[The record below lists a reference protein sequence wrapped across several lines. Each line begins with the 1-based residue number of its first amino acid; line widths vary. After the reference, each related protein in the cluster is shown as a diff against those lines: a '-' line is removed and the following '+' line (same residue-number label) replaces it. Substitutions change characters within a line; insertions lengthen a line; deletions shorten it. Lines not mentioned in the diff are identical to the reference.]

1 MPDRLSP
8 RPSLPVSDS
17 FSAYWLAETLR
28 LREEHW
34 GPLEDAAEVRR
45 ARAEGH
51 GFTEKILLRAKLL
64 AQRERL
70 DQILQKWA
78 QIARLALTGLLL
90 AAILTGA
97 GAALGA
103 LGDGSR
109 SVNILLALAA
119 MLGLHGLTFLFWLL
133 SFAFKGDGSVWL
145 GQLWLWLTQKLARGP
160 DTALAPRA
168 LIEVLGRNG
177 ALRWV
182 LSGVSHGIW
191 TSAFVSLLIT
201 LLALLSARRYGFNW
215 ETTLLSS
222 ETFVHLTTALGWL
235 PSQLGFATPPG
246 EIVRASDGLQVLPE
260 SAQALWSGWL
270 IGCVVVYGLAPRVM
284 GLIISLLLARRRLN
298 RLHIDENLP
307 AYASLRERLQP
318 VSERIGIDA
327 PDGTEFQA
335 RIHNTGQGQ
344 TTLSQS
350 VLVGLELPP
359 DSPWPPAALP
369 DTVQDLGVI
378 DTRAQR
384 TALLDRLQAHPPA
397 KLLLVCDGRQ
407 TPDRGTV
414 ALAADLA
421 GIARL
426 SHISL
431 LLPAR
436 PAPEPRARAWYDRL
450 AAAGFELT
458 QIDVDFDAA
467 LAWLSDE
474 PNPEAAHAR

>member
-1 MPDRLSP
+1 MPASTP
-8 RPSLPVSDS
+8 
-17 FSAYWLAETLR
+17 FKACWLAETLR
-28 LREEHW
+28 LREAHW

-45 ARAEGH
+45 ARAG
-51 GFTEKILLRAKLL
+51 GGRFTDKILLRARLL
-64 AQRERL
+64 AQREKL
-70 DQILQKWA
+70 DTVLEKWTH
-78 QIARLALTGLLL
+78 IARLALTGLLL

-119 MLGLHGLTFLFWLL
+119 MLGLHSLTFLFWLL
-133 SFAFKGDGSVWL
+133 SFAFKNDGGVWL

-160 DTALAPRA
+160 DAALAPRA

-182 LSGVSHGIW
+182 LSSISHGVW
-191 TSAFVSLLIT
+191 ASAFVSLLIT
-201 LLALLSARRYGFNW
+201 LLAMLSVRRYGFNW

-222 ETFVHLTTALGWL
+222 DTFVHLTTVLGWL
-235 PSQLGFATPPG
+235 PAQLGFATPSSDV
-246 EIVRASDGLQVLPE
+246 IRASNGLQVLPD

-270 IGCVVVYGLAPRVM
+270 IGCVVVYGLAPRV
-284 GLIISLLLARRRLN
+284 ISLLISLVLARSRLS

-307 AYASLRERLQP
+307 AYASLRERLHP
-318 VSERIGIDA
+318 TSERIGVDA
-327 PDGTEFQA
+327 PDGEQFQA
-335 RIHNTGQGQ
+335 RIHSARTGQAI
-344 TTLSQS
+344 SQA

-359 DSPWPPAALP
+359 DSPWPPAPLS
-369 DTVQDLGVI
+369 DGIQDLGVI

-384 TALLDRLQAHPPA
+384 AALLDLLQSRPPTR
-397 KLLLVCDGRQ
+397 LLLVCDGRQ

-421 GIARL
+421 SIAQQ
-426 SHISL
+426 SHVFL
-431 LLPAR
+431 VLPVR
-436 PAPEPRARAWYDRL
+436 PTPEPRARAWYDRL
-450 AAAGFELT
+450 AAAGFELG
-458 QIDVDFDAA
+458 QIEVDFDAA
-467 LAWLSDE
+467 LAWLNDA